1 MQRLQQPQ
9 DAACVSEAGADRRVQ
24 VLDSRQSFQ
33 TGRIGD
39 FQHLA
44 EGFQGRT
51 DRLHHQLVFVPV
63 LGAVQQGLSEPGIFL
78 GIAAAGDGPG
88 QGMGECLAGA
98 NADQAFRGGA
108 EEAGVAAATGEQLGV
123 GMLQTQVFDDLPRPR
138 CRREAGPGCG
148 PARPCR
154 SVPGGHCLPRRSPW
168 LPIACA
174 PAPKRRPARQ
184 RSAPRAGVWPA
195 APGAVAPSSGR
206 RPGPG
211 HLRRAWPGVGRV
223 PGSVRPRAAR

>member
-9 DAACVSEAGADRRVQ
+9 DAACVGEAGADRRVQ

-33 TGRIGD
+33 ARRIGD
-39 FQHLA
+39 FQRLA

-63 LGAVQQGLSEPGIFL
+63 LGAVQQGLSEPRIFL

-88 QGMGECLAGA
+88 QGMGERLAGA

-123 GMLQTQVFDDLPRPR
+123 GMLQAQVFDDLPRLDVAERPGLGAGQHDLAEASLADTAYR
-138 CRREAGPGCG
+138 VAHLGFPLPALLRRSVALRASGRPLGPAPGC
-148 PARPCR
+148 
-154 SVPGGHCLPRRSPW
+154 LRRS
-168 LPIACA
+168 
-174 PAPKRRPARQ
+174 
-184 RSAPRAGVWPA
+184 SAEQW
-195 APGAVAPSSGR
+195 
-206 RPGPG
+206 
-211 HLRRAWPGVGRV
+211 
-223 PGSVRPRAAR
+223 